1 MQTLRLTLWW
11 LTQMADWPITHVCQ
25 IKPHPLTSWIFREF
39 HLYVIDTKLKDFF
52 LNKKKEKGGGSVN
65 VYEVHRHLPTTIN
78 FWQAKCVVLNNPTVL
93 SARKQVTSRLC
104 FWGEV
109 GCRWWEGKRNG
120 FCLQSMNY
128 CYHSPRT
135 LSVQWFKPNSLW
147 DKKKKKKKQS
157 RCRRNCLSSPGCS
170 RFLFHTHTPMDKVAI
185 RAKDHSQRS
194 IGNCACRC
202 VQAVNV

>member
-52 LNKKKEKGGGSVN
+52 LNKKRKGGGSVN

-78 FWQAKCVVLNNPTVL
+78 FWQAKRVVLNNPTVL
-93 SARKQVTSRLC
+93 SARKQVTSRIC

-109 GCRWWEGKRNG
+109 GCRWWEGKNG

-135 LSVQWFKPNSLW
+135 LSLQWFKPNSLW
-147 DKKKKKKKQS
+147 DKKKKKKKKQS
-157 RCRRNCLSSPGCS
+157 RCRCNCLSSPGCS
-170 RFLFHTHTPMDKVAI
+170 RFLFHTHTNGQSSYK
-185 RAKDHSQRS
+185 
-194 IGNCACRC
+194 G
-202 VQAVNV
+202 